1 MRSCPFHTHFPCL
14 LIGKGKKKDCV
25 VTLQF
30 KWWKYFQISVV
41 SNFQSSTDEWVHL
54 RTSMCMEFC
63 IFSDFKLHFN
73 LLWSGYAT
81 DNIIRVLRGERIGTV
96 FHKDA
101 HLWTS
106 IKEVS
111 AHEMAVAARN
121 SSRRLQ
127 ASKVAYLKC
136 EEKGSL
142 SLISLSISNL
152 IYTNFFLVIAK
163 KMNADRK
170 SRGII

>member
-1 MRSCPFHTHFPCL
+1 M
-14 LIGKGKKKDCV
+14 
-25 VTLQF
+25 
-30 KWWKYFQISVV
+30 
-41 SNFQSSTDEWVHL
+41 
-54 RTSMCMEFC
+54 
-63 IFSDFKLHFN
+63 
-73 LLWSGYAT
+73 
-81 DNIIRVLRGERIGTV
+81 LRGERIGTV

-127 ASKVAYLKC
+127 ASKVTYLKC

>member
-1 MRSCPFHTHFPCL
+1 MDIHPVD
-14 LIGKGKKKDCV
+14 LIMLCRYPLFVK
-25 VTLQF
+25 
-30 KWWKYFQISVV
+30 WKYILISVV
-41 SNFQSSTDEWVHL
+41 SNFHFSTDEWVHL
-54 RTSMCMEFC
+54 CTSKRMEFC
-63 IFSDFKLHFN
+63 IFADFKLHFN